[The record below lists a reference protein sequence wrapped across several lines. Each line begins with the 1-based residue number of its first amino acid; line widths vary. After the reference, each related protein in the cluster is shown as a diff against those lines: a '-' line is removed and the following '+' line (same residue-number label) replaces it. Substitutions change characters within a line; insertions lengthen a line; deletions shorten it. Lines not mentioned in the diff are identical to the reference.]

1 MLKYTTF
8 VNERVIS
15 SNYPSCNFLTLKF
28 NTLNKALYAA
38 IRYMYCYISR
48 NKFYFTFSTGEAK
61 KMFIILL
68 YNNHNCY
75 FVFQGATQA
84 TFRLL
89 EGRAMLSMAG
99 VVGPGVGSGST
110 TSDTTPSHPT
120 GATLMCMVALQA
132 PMARLAHQ
140 EQHMLRTVSDSTS
153 RIFVLT

>member
-8 VNERVIS
+8 VNESVIS

-28 NTLNKALYAA
+28 NTLNKAFYAA
-38 IRYMYCYISR
+38 IRNCCVSR

-75 FVFQGATQA
+75 VVFQGATQA
-84 TFRLL
+84 TSRLL
-89 EGRAMLSMAG
+89 EGRAMPSTAG
-99 VVGPGVGSGST
+99 EVGPGVGSRST
-110 TSDTTPSHPT
+110 TSDMTPSHPT
-120 GATLMCMVALQA
+120 GASLMCMVALQA
-132 PMARLAHQ
+132 LMARLAHL

-153 RIFVLT
+153 TIFVPTY